1 MLLIDSTVY
10 VDWFRRRVE
19 PRDKIE
25 PWVRARAIATCG
37 VIRAEVVRGIVHP
50 GQKAIIEELFDVL
63 EEIPTDHALW
73 ADAAELA
80 WSLDRKGTVLPLTD
94 IVIAA
99 CALRSK
105 AILITAD
112 SHFAQIP
119 GLVIRPEVPKFA

>member
-1 MLLIDSTVY
+1 MFLVDSTVY
-10 VDWFRRRVE
+10 IDWFRRRVE

-50 GQKAIIEELFDVL
+50 GQKARIEELFDVL

-80 WSLDRKGTVLPLTD
+80 WSLDRRGTVLPLTD
-94 IVIAA
+94 IVIAT
-99 CALRSK
+99 CALRIN
-105 AILITAD
+105 AILVTVD
-112 SHFAQIP
+112 SHFTKIP
-119 GLVIRPEVPKFA
+119 GLRIRPEVPKFA